1 MKYCLTK
8 HAIIEDNGDLVATFN
23 SCIPAGRAYKILDDL
38 NNAKDVTDLEIEL
51 DGAKDDYEYL
61 KKDEEILRNEKYDL
75 EEKIEKLDNRLQSI
89 ITMLENDHGFNTM
102 EEMAEEIIAIC
113 AEKL

>member
-23 SCIPAGRAYKILDDL
+23 SCIPSGQAYKLIDIL
-38 NNAKDVTDLEIEL
+38 NEAKSCESLEHNLDVVNKEYRSLERDIEDLEDEIDL
-51 DGAKDDYEYL
+51 L
-61 KKDEEILRNEKYDL
+61 KANSNYFDN
-75 EEKIEKLDNRLQSI
+75 KLQCI
-89 ITMLENDHGFNTM
+89 ITMLENDHGFKTM

-113 AEKL
+113 AKKL